1 MKQIL
6 ILAAIAATF
15 GITSA
20 CSSATETTKTNQ
32 TTATTN
38 ANVANTAVAATAN
51 STTANAPATN
61 ANAADE
67 APPESVKAAF
77 TDANSYKK
85 EHKNMTPAQLAEI
98 EKTAGVK
105 PPDTDHHY
113 FAAFSGGSGGGRKQI
128 GAATTVKAGDNEMVV
143 VYENKEGKPF
153 IKEVRA
159 DGVPAA
165 FLSQFV
171 GKSHDD
177 KMQIGAD
184 IKANGVDD
192 KTAKAIADAV
202 RVDAV
207 TMQILYGAKDS
218 H

>member
-1 MKQIL
+1 MKRIL

-15 GITSA
+15 GVASA
-20 CSSATETTKTNQ
+20 CSSATDTTKTNQ

-38 ANVANTAVAATAN
+38 ANAANKTANT
-51 STTANAPATN
+51 ATN

-77 TDANSYKK
+77 PDANSYKK
-85 EHKNMTPAQLAEI
+85 EHKNMTPTQLAEI

-105 PPDTDHHY
+105 PLDTDHHY
-113 FAAFSGGSGGGRKQI
+113 FAAFSGGAGGGRKQI
-128 GAATTVKAGDNEMVV
+128 GAATTIKAGDKDLVV

-159 DGVPAA
+159 DGIPAA
-165 FLSQFV
+165 FLSQFA

-184 IKANGVDD
+184 LKANGVDD
-192 KTAKAIADAV
+192 KTAKTIADAV

-207 TMQILYGAKDS
+207 TMQILYGAKDT

>member
-1 MKQIL
+1 MKRIL

-15 GITSA
+15 GIASA
-20 CSSATETTKTNQ
+20 CSSQTETTTTTNTNAANKTTT
-32 TTATTN
+32 TTANTT
-38 ANVANTAVAATAN
+38 TN
-51 STTANAPATN
+51 STTANAPASSN
-61 ANAADE
+61 ANTADE
-67 APPESVKAAF
+67 APPESVKAIF
-77 TDANSYKK
+77 PDAGNFKR
-85 EHKNMTPAQLAEI
+85 EHKNMTPTQIDEI
-98 EKTAGVK
+98 TKTAGVK

-113 FAAFSGGSGGGRKQI
+113 FAAFSGGSGARKQI
-128 GAATTVKAGDNEMVV
+128 GAATTIKADGKDIIV

-159 DGVPAA
+159 EGVPSA
-165 FLSQFV
+165 FLAQFA

-177 KMQIGAD
+177 KMQIGTD
-184 IKANGVDD
+184 LKANGADD

>member
-1 MKQIL
+1 MKRIL
-6 ILAAIAATF
+6 ILAVAAVTLAVS
-15 GITSA
+15 SA
-20 CSSATETTKTNQ
+20 CSNAGEATKTSQAGSAVNTNVENKSAGTAAG
-32 TTATTN
+32 TTAG
-38 ANVANTAVAATAN
+38 
-51 STTANAPATN
+51 TANANAT
-61 ANAADE
+61 DD
-67 APPESVKAAF
+67 APPASVRAAF
-77 TDANSYKK
+77 TDAQSFKK
-85 EHKNMTPAQLAEI
+85 EHKNMTPTQMAEI

-113 FAAFSGGSGGGRKQI
+113 FAAFTGGTGGRKQI
-128 GAATTVKAGDNEMVV
+128 GAATTVKAGEKDIVV
-143 VYENKEGKPF
+143 VYENREGKPF

-159 DGVPAA
+159 DGLPAA

-177 KMQIGAD
+177 KMQIGGD

-192 KTAKAIADAV
+192 KTAKAVADAV

>member
-6 ILAAIAATF
+6 ILATIAAIF
-15 GITSA
+15 GIASA
-20 CSSATETTKTNQ
+20 CSSSTETTKTNQ
-32 TTATTN
+32 TTAPTSANVPNKDVVTNTN
-38 ANVANTAVAATAN
+38 APGPNVN
-51 STTANAPATN
+51 S
-61 ANAADE
+61 ADE

-77 TDANSYKK
+77 TDASGGFKK
-85 EHKNMTPAQLAEI
+85 EHKNMTAAQIAEI

-113 FAAFSGGSGGGRKQI
+113 FAAFSTAGGGRKQI
-128 GAATTVKAGDNEMVV
+128 GAATTIKADGKDIVV

-159 DGVPAA
+159 NGLPVA

-184 IKANGVDD
+184 LKANGVDD